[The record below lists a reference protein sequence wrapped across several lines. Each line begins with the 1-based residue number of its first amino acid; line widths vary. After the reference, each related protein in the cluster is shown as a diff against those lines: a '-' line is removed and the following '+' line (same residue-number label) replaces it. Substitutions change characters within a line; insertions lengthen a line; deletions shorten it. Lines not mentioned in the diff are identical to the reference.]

1 MLPLFDLMMRAEN
14 GKAMEAFARQFNLAQ
29 DQAAKAVAA
38 LMPAF
43 SEALKRQ
50 SANPFDFASLMQKAA
65 GGNYQSYFED
75 LTRAFTPQGLA
86 DGQAALGQ
94 IFGSPDMAGAIA
106 EQAAKLTGL
115 GQDVLRQMMPAM
127 ADTMMG
133 GLAKEMMGQMGQASM
148 GAMADQWLETIGLK
162 PKKKDPLTAQFEAQM
177 QAMMDNPFTK
187 AMQGW
192 LKPEA
197 KTEKAETSDPFSF
210 NPFMKSF
217 QEMMAAAASGAK
229 PAADAKP
236 QAAPET
242 PEAYTSFV
250 NTLFDSGLE
259 VQKSY
264 QASLEAIFDQWKP
277 RG

>member
-133 GLAKEMMGQMGQASM
+133 GLAKEMMGQASM

-229 PAADAKP
+229 PGADAKP
-236 QAAPET
+236 QAAPEA

-277 RG
+277 KG